1 MKNDILLL
9 LVTSLLFTAC
19 RKNPEVIIPNL
30 TWDLFENPNAQPLGS
45 TTRSAMEGVYAVNE
59 GSDVFGNQVVLKWSY
74 AVENND
80 TIYRLSVFTG
90 RDAAYFLLEGKRLGD
105 SILLNGNWRKLTST
119 QTGAAQ
125 LRISYA
131 KGGRQL
137 FSTSPIILKDSI
149 VVNGVF
155 GNQQTEPGNSLTFTY
170 QRPLNSNAG
179 FEVLA
184 HRSGG
189 RTSDLLPF
197 SENSIGII
205 RFASRLGATGI
216 EIDTRLT
223 SDGQLILYHDNT
235 LNLRLIQ
242 KNGLLGPIEN
252 YTFNQLSTYV
262 SLLDGQRIPSLREA
276 LHTVVYETPLRF
288 VWLDTKFEGS
298 LEGVRQLQ
306 QEFQQKAAAIGRQLQ
321 IVIGL
326 PTEATFNHFKE
337 LPNYTSVPSLCE
349 LSIEETREINARVWA
364 PRFTLGL
371 QNDEV
376 SQMQAEGRK
385 AFVWTLDEPQYVEQ
399 FIKEG
404 KFDGILSNYPS
415 LVAYH
420 HYAK

>member
-1 MKNDILLL
+1 MKNIILLL
-9 LVTSLLFTAC
+9 LLTSLLFTAC
-19 RKNPEVIIPNL
+19 RKNPEVIIPDL

-45 TTRSAMEGVYAVNE
+45 TTRSSMEGVYSVSE
-59 GSDVFGNQVVLKWSY
+59 GSDVFGSQVVLKWSY
-74 AVENND
+74 AVANND
-80 TIYRLSVFTG
+80 TSYRLSVFTAM
-90 RDAAYFLLEGKRLGD
+90 DVAYFVLEGKRLGD
-105 SILLNGNWRKLTST
+105 SILLNGNWRKLTGT

-131 KGGRQL
+131 NGARQL
-137 FSTSPIILKDSI
+137 FSASPVILKDSI
-149 VVNGVF
+149 VVTGVF
-155 GNQQTEPGNSLTFTY
+155 GNQESNPSSGLTFTY
-170 QRPLNSNAG
+170 QRPLNTNAG
-179 FEVLA
+179 FEILA
-184 HRSGG
+184 HRAGG

-197 SENSIGII
+197 SENSIGMI
-205 RFASRLGATGI
+205 RFAARLGATGV

-223 SDGQLILYHDNT
+223 SDGQIVLYHDNT

-262 SLLDGQRIPSLREA
+262 SLLDGQRIPSLRDA
-276 LHTVVYETPLRF
+276 LHTIVYETPLRF

-326 PTEATFNHFKE
+326 PTEGTFNHFKE
-337 LPNYTSVPSLCE
+337 LSNFTSIPSLSE
-349 LSIEETREINARVWA
+349 LSIEQTREIDARVWA

-371 QNDEV
+371 QNEEV
-376 SQMQAEGRK
+376 LQMQAEGRR

-399 FIKEG
+399 FITEG